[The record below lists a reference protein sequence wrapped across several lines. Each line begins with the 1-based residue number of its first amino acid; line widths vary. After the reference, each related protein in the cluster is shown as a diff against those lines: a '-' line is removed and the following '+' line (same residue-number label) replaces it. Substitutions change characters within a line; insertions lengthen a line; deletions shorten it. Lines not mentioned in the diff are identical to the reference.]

1 MKSPGG
7 GSGCTT
13 DIGLCWEASP
23 DGRLFHPRSTS
34 NFNFQYYKGSK
45 KMSTETQSTHSSSL
59 LLAPAFSKN
68 RGQILV
74 GITTQR
80 FGLLPEKKWSFC

>member
-1 MKSPGG
+1 MGVLQILG
-7 GSGCTT
+7 Y
-13 DIGLCWEASP
+13 A
-23 DGRLFHPRSTS
+23 GRLLQTVAFFTFVVLQILIFSIL
-34 NFNFQYYKGSK
+34 KGLK

-59 LLAPAFSKN
+59 LPAPACSKN